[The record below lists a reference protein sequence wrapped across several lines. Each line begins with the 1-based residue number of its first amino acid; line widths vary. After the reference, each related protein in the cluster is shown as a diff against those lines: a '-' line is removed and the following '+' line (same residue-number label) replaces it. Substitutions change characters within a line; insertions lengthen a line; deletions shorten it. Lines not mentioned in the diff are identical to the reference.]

1 MSPDRGALN
10 YLNVSLPEARLSIP
24 PSIFLYPYV
33 PALVSLHVFLFI
45 EKLYRITCAL
55 DFNFVPTRFL

>member
-24 PSIFLYPYV
+24 PSIFLYPA
-33 PALVSLHVFLFI
+33 PALYRFMFFFLLKNFI
-45 EKLYRITCAL
+45 E
-55 DFNFVPTRFL
+55 